1 MNRVATFD
9 ELAAEFHR
17 RVSRIVWCTLATVAP
32 DGTPWTRVLHPIWE
46 ASTGWIATTRHGLKA
61 RHLARDPRVSL
72 TYWDA
77 AQDVVTVHATAA
89 WADDAPTRER
99 VWQLYRTT
107 PPPLG
112 YDPGDFWPAG
122 PDDPAFG
129 LLRLRPDPDRYHRP
143 GLIAQTE
150 ADLATQRHF
159 RRVATHPL
167 TDPSKTDAQA
177 DHLPTLSTGMTG
189 RWQARPGVQMARIC
203 AARGLAAPRP
213 PGRAYRPL
221 SKVVCR

>member
-1 MNRVATFD
+1 MTKRSRQAGQIPAHCRHDYRQEPCCTAAQAGGHGCAGPPARGAISSRETPVNRVATFD

-32 DGTPWTRVLHPIWE
+32 DGMPWTRVLHPVWE

-61 RHLARDPRVSL
+61 RHLAHEPRVSL

-77 AQDVVTVHATAA
+77 VQDVVTVHATAD

-99 VWQLYRTT
+99 VWQLFLTT

-112 YDPGDFWPAG
+112 YDPGDFWPGG

-129 LLRLRPDPDRYHRP
+129 LLRLRPTRIDITGMASSPGPKLTWRP
-143 GLIAQTE
+143 G
-150 ADLATQRHF
+150 DPSGVQRHI
-159 RRVATHPL
+159 L
-167 TDPSKTDAQA
+167 DK
-177 DHLPTLSTGMTG
+177 
-189 RWQARPGVQMARIC
+189 
-203 AARGLAAPRP
+203 AAPD
-213 PGRAYRPL
+213 
-221 SKVVCR
+221 

>member
-61 RHLARDPRVSL
+61 RHLAREPRVSL
-72 TYWDA
+72 TYRDA

-89 WADDAPTRER
+89 WADDPPTRER
-99 VWQLYRTT
+99 VWQLYLTT

-112 YDPGDFWPAG
+112 YHPG
-122 PDDPAFG
+122 G
-129 LLRLRPDPDRYHRP
+129 LLASRPERSRVRPASAPPDPDRYHRP
-143 GLIAQTE
+143 GLVAPIE
-150 ADLATQRHF
+150 ADLATQRHL
-159 RRVATHPL
+159 RPVAT
-167 TDPSKTDAQA
+167 
-177 DHLPTLSTGMTG
+177 
-189 RWQARPGVQMARIC
+189 
-203 AARGLAAPRP
+203 P
-213 PGRAYRPL
+213 P
-221 SKVVCR
+221 

>member
-1 MNRVATFD
+1 MTKRSRQAVRIPAHCRHDHRQGPCYTVRADAPGCAGTLVHGALSGRGTLMNRVATFD
-9 ELAAEFHR
+9 ELAVEFHQ

-32 DGTPWTRVLHPIWE
+32 DGMPWTRVLHPIWE

-61 RHLARDPRVSL
+61 RHLAREPRVSL

-99 VWQLYRTT
+99 VWQLYLTI

-112 YDPGDFWPAG
+112 YDPADFWPAG

-129 LLRLRPDPDRYHRP
+129 LLRLRPTRIDITGLASSPKPKLTWRP
-143 GLIAQTE
+143 GGT
-150 ADLATQRHF
+150 
-159 RRVATHPL
+159 
-167 TDPSKTDAQA
+167 S
-177 DHLPTLSTGMTG
+177 
-189 RWQARPGVQMARIC
+189 GV
-203 AARGLAAPRP
+203 
-213 PGRAYRPL
+213 
-221 SKVVCR
+221 

>member
-1 MNRVATFD
+1 MTKRSRQAGRIPAHCRHDHQRRPCCTAWAGRPGDAGTLARAAVSDRADPVNRVATFD
-9 ELAAEFHR
+9 ELATEFHR
-17 RVSRIVWCTLATVAP
+17 RTSRIVWCTMATVAP

-61 RHLARDPRVSL
+61 RHLAREPRVSL

-99 VWQLYRTT
+99 IWQLYLTT

-122 PDDPAFG
+122 PNDSAFG
-129 LLRLRPDPDRYHRP
+129 LLQLRP
-143 GLIAQTE
+143 T
-150 ADLATQRHF
+150 
-159 RRVATHPL
+159 
-167 TDPSKTDAQA
+167 
-177 DHLPTLSTGMTG
+177 
-189 RWQARPGVQMARIC
+189 RIDIT
-203 AARGLAAPRP
+203 GLASSPAPKLAWR
-213 PGRAYRPL
+213 
-221 SKVVCR
+221 SQ